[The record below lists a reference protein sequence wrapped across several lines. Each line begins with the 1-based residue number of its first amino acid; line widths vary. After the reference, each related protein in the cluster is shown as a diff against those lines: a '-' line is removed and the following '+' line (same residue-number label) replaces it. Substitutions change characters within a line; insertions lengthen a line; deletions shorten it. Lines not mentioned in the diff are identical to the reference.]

1 MVVLVSSST
10 TRWVTMLTLI
20 NTCYNLTLMAEFPLS
35 SFDETRGS
43 DCTHFWQMDHAPPLP
58 SLAFDTAAAFSVVL
72 QLPSPAVAKATL
84 LLTGALQTGQWP
96 RSRCLFS
103 PE

>member
-1 MVVLVSSST
+1 MVVLVSSK
-10 TRWVTMLTLI
+10 TRWVTMFTLI

-43 DCTHFWQMDHAPPLP
+43 DCTHFWQMDHAPPPP
-58 SLAFDTAAAFSVVL
+58 SLAFETAAAFSVL